1 MAVKMTERAAQE
13 FKNVCGTKS
22 LPVESTMLRIDSER
36 AEGEKKITLSLRL
49 ERQGPGEE
57 DAVETT
63 EGARL
68 VIDKGLEDALGEAY
82 LDYQKD
88 RGGFVLERSQ

>member
-1 MAVKMTERAAQE
+1 MSVKMTERAAQE

-22 LPVESTMLRIDSER
+22 LPVEDTMLRIDSER
-36 AEGEKKITLSLRL
+36 NEGEKKLTLSLRL
-49 ERQGPGEE
+49 DSRGPGAE
-57 DAVETT
+57 DAIETT

-82 LDYQKD
+82 LDYRD
-88 RGGFVLERSQ
+88 DGGGFVLERAQ